1 MIWQIYKVFFTYH
14 FTRSLSFVAAAKF
27 SLFTFHFSLKIANFA
42 NSFAKLQCTR
52 QFKEKQAF
60 LLHCSRFFVTLA
72 SPKLLHLG
80 KAQIN
85 LAFHSTFR
93 NFANKNK
100 TFYNTTML
108 QIRCKNNN
116 MTKSFP
122 EGTSL
127 LDVYQEFADDI
138 KLPYPVVS
146 AKVNNASQGL
156 KFRLY
161 QNRDVEFLDA
171 REGSG
176 HRVYV
181 RSLCFVLYK
190 ATQDLFPGSKLFI
203 EHTISRGYYCNF
215 KKKGYEPMVEG
226 DVEKIR
232 ERMQEIINLDMPF
245 RRNEAT
251 TEEALRVFAER
262 GLTDKVKL
270 LESSGQIYSDYYML
284 GDTADYYY
292 GPLVPSA
299 GYLTVWGLETY
310 HDGMLLRVPDW
321 NNPTQL
327 AEKVDMPKTY
337 EMFAEKTKWDII
349 MRLSNAGDVNK
360 AILKGHA
367 SELIQVSEALQEKKI
382 VQIAEEIDRRFHDE
396 ENPVRMVLIT
406 GPSSSGKT
414 TFCKRLSV
422 QLLAC
427 GLRPLSFSTDDY
439 FVNRLDTPKLPNG
452 DYDFDNIETVEYHLL
467 EDHLLRLMKGERV
480 EIPEYN
486 FVTGKR
492 EWNGKKLKLAG
503 DTVLII
509 EGIHALNPLLTKKI
523 PDSLKYK
530 IYISALTSISLDDHN
545 WIPVRDN
552 RLLRRIIR
560 DYNKG
565 AYTAQQTIAQWK
577 NVCEA
582 EDQWIFPFQE
592 TADAMFNSAL
602 NIEFAVLRTHAEII
616 LASVPK
622 NCDEYAEAHRLLK
635 FLRYFIPISD
645 KEIPPTSIM
654 REFVGGSSFKYP
666 R

>member
-1 MIWQIYKVFFTYH
+1 
-14 FTRSLSFVAAAKF
+14 
-27 SLFTFHFSLKIANFA
+27 
-42 NSFAKLQCTR
+42 
-52 QFKEKQAF
+52 
-60 LLHCSRFFVTLA
+60 
-72 SPKLLHLG
+72 
-80 KAQIN
+80 
-85 LAFHSTFR
+85 
-93 NFANKNK
+93 
-100 TFYNTTML
+100 ML

-116 MTKSFP
+116 VTKSFP

-138 KLPYPVVS
+138 NLPYPVVS

-215 KKKGYEPMVEG
+215 KKKNGDGLAEG
-226 DVEKIR
+226 DVER
-232 ERMQEIINLDMPF
+232 MAERMGEIINLDMPF

-251 TEEALRVFAER
+251 TEEAVRVFSER
-262 GLTDKVKL
+262 GFYDKVKL
-270 LESSGQIYSDYYML
+270 LETSGHIYSDYYML

-299 GYLTVWGLETY
+299 GYLTVWALEPY

-321 NNPTQL
+321 NDPTKL

-337 EMFAEKTKWDII
+337 EMFAEKTRWDII

-360 AILKGHA
+360 AIQRGYA

-382 VQIAEEIDRRFHDE
+382 VQIAEEIERRANKE
-396 ENPVRMVLIT
+396 ENPVRLVLIT

-439 FVNRLDTPKLPNG
+439 FVNRVDTPKLPNG
-452 DYDFDNIETVEYHLL
+452 DYDFDNIEAVEYNLL

-492 EWNGKKLKLAG
+492 EWNGKKLKLTP
-503 DTVLII
+503 DSVLII
-509 EGIHALNPLLTKKI
+509 EGIHALNPLLTNKI
-523 PDSLKYK
+523 DDSAKFK

-565 AYTAQQTIAQWK
+565 AYTARETIAQWK

-582 EDQWIFPFQE
+582 EDKWIFPFQE
-592 TADAMFNSAL
+592 TADVMFNSAL
-602 NIEFAVLRTHAEII
+602 NIEFAVLRIHAEII

-622 NCDEYAEAHRLLK
+622 NCPEYAEAHRLMK
-635 FLRYFIPISD
+635 FIHYFLPISD

-654 REFVGGSSFKYP
+654 REFVGGSSFKY
-666 R
+666 

>member
-1 MIWQIYKVFFTYH
+1 
-14 FTRSLSFVAAAKF
+14 
-27 SLFTFHFSLKIANFA
+27 
-42 NSFAKLQCTR
+42 
-52 QFKEKQAF
+52 
-60 LLHCSRFFVTLA
+60 
-72 SPKLLHLG
+72 
-80 KAQIN
+80 
-85 LAFHSTFR
+85 
-93 NFANKNK
+93 
-100 TFYNTTML
+100 ML

-116 MTKSFP
+116 VTKSFP
-122 EGTSL
+122 EGASL
-127 LDVYQEFADDI
+127 LDVYQEFADEI

-146 AKVNNASQGL
+146 AKVNNASEGL

-190 ATQDLFPGSKLFI
+190 ATQDVFPGSKLFI

-215 KKKGYEPMVEG
+215 KKKNMESLAEG
-226 DVEKIR
+226 DVERIA
-232 ERMQEIINLDMPF
+232 ERMKEIVRMDMPF

-251 TEEALRVFAER
+251 NEEAIRVFAER
-262 GLTDKVKL
+262 GFTDKVKL
-270 LESSGQIYSDYYML
+270 LETSGQIYSDYYTL

-299 GYLTVWGLETY
+299 GYLTVWGLEPY

-321 NNPTQL
+321 HNPTQL

-337 EMFAEKTKWDII
+337 EMFAEKTRWDII
-349 MRLSNAGDVNK
+349 MRLSNAGDVNR

-382 VQIAEEIDRRFHDE
+382 VQIAEEIERRFHATE
-396 ENPVRMVLIT
+396 KPIRIVLIT

-414 TFCKRLSV
+414 TFCKRLSI

-427 GLRPLSFSTDDY
+427 GLRPMSFSTDDY
-439 FVNRLDTPKLPNG
+439 FVNRVDTPKLPNG
-452 DYDFDNIETVEYHLL
+452 DYDFDNIEAVDYALL
-467 EDHLLRLMKGERV
+467 EEHLTRLMKGERV

-486 FVTGKR
+486 FSTGLR
-492 EWNGKKLKLAG
+492 EWNGKKLKLSN

-509 EGIHALNPLLTKKI
+509 EGIHALNPLLTQKI
-523 PDSLKYK
+523 DDSLKYR
-530 IYISALTSISLDDHN
+530 IYISALTSLSLDDHN

-565 AYTAQQTIAQWK
+565 AFTAQQTIAQWK

-582 EDQWIFPFQE
+582 EDKWIFPFQE

-616 LASVPK
+616 LASVPR
-622 NCDEYAEAHRLLK
+622 NCPEYAEAHRLMK
-635 FLRYFIPISD
+635 FIHYFLPVSD

-654 REFVGGSSFKYP
+654 REFVGGSSFKYKF
-666 R
+666 

>member
-1 MIWQIYKVFFTYH
+1 
-14 FTRSLSFVAAAKF
+14 
-27 SLFTFHFSLKIANFA
+27 
-42 NSFAKLQCTR
+42 
-52 QFKEKQAF
+52 
-60 LLHCSRFFVTLA
+60 
-72 SPKLLHLG
+72 
-80 KAQIN
+80 
-85 LAFHSTFR
+85 
-93 NFANKNK
+93 
-100 TFYNTTML
+100 ML

-116 MTKSFP
+116 VTKSFP

-127 LDVYQEFADDI
+127 LDVYQEYANEI
-138 KLPYPVVS
+138 NLPYPVVS

-181 RSLCFVLYK
+181 RSLSFVLYK
-190 ATQDLFPGSKLFI
+190 ATQDVFPGSKLFI
-203 EHTISRGYYCNF
+203 EHSLCRGYYCNF
-215 KKKGYEPMVEG
+215 KKKNNEQLTDG
-226 DVEKIR
+226 DVEQIR
-232 ERMQEIINLDMPF
+232 QRMQEIIDLDMPF
-245 RRNEAT
+245 RRTEAT
-251 TEEALRVFAER
+251 TEEAIRVFAER
-262 GLTDKVKL
+262 GFSDKVKL
-270 LESSGQIYSDYYML
+270 LETSGQIYSDYYTL
-284 GDTADYYY
+284 GDTVDYYY

-299 GYLTVWGLETY
+299 GYLKVWGLERY
-310 HDGMLLRVPDW
+310 EDGMLLRVPDW
-321 NNPTQL
+321 NNPLKL
-327 AEKVDMPKTY
+327 AEKVAQPKTF
-337 EMFAEKTKWDII
+337 EMFAEKTRWDII

-360 AILKGHA
+360 AIMRGHA

-382 VQIAEEIDRRFHDE
+382 VQIAEEIDRRFHR
-396 ENPVRMVLIT
+396 ENDPVRLVLIT

-427 GLRPLSFSTDDY
+427 GLRPVSFSTDDY
-439 FVNRLDTPKLPNG
+439 FVNRVDTPKLPNG
-452 DYDFDNIETVEYHLL
+452 DYDFDNIEAVEYSLLEEHLL
-467 EDHLLRLMKGERV
+467 KLMQGERV

-509 EGIHALNPLLTKKI
+509 EGIHALNPLLTKNI
-523 PDSLKYK
+523 PDAMKYK
-530 IYISALTSISLDDHN
+530 VYISALTSISLDDHN

-565 AYTAQQTIAQWK
+565 AFTAQQTIAQWR
-577 NVCEA
+577 NVLEA
-582 EDQWIFPFQE
+582 EDKWIFPFQE
-592 TADAMFNSAL
+592 SADVMFNSAL

-622 NCDEYAEAHRLLK
+622 NCAEYAEAHRLLK
-635 FLRYFIPISD
+635 FIHFFLPVSD

-654 REFVGGSSFKYP
+654 REFLGGSSFKY
-666 R
+666 

>member
-1 MIWQIYKVFFTYH
+1 MRI
-14 FTRSLSFVAAAKF
+14 FVAKF
-27 SLFTFHFSLKIANFA
+27 LD
-42 NSFAKLQCTR
+42 
-52 QFKEKQAF
+52 
-60 LLHCSRFFVTLA
+60 
-72 SPKLLHLG
+72 
-80 KAQIN
+80 
-85 LAFHSTFR
+85 
-93 NFANKNK
+93 
-100 TFYNTTML
+100 TML

-116 MTKSFP
+116 VTKSFP

-127 LDVYQEFADDI
+127 LDIYQEFADEI

-156 KFRLY
+156 KFRVF

-171 REGSG
+171 RQGSG

-181 RSLCFVLYK
+181 RSLCFLLYK
-190 ATQDLFPGSKLFI
+190 ATQDVFPGSKLFI

-215 KKKGYEPMVEG
+215 KKKGNEVLTES
-226 DVEKIR
+226 DVELICN
-232 ERMQEIINLDMPF
+232 RMQEIVNLDMPF
-245 RRNEAT
+245 RRTEAT
-251 TEEALRVFAER
+251 NEEAIRVFAER
-262 GLTDKVKL
+262 GFADKVKL
-270 LESSGQIYSDYYML
+270 LETSGQIYSDYYTL

-299 GYLTVWGLETY
+299 GYLKVFGLEPY

-321 NNPTQL
+321 NNPTIL

-337 EMFAEKTKWDII
+337 EMFAEKTRWDII

-382 VQIAEEIDRRFHDE
+382 VQIAEDIERRFHAE
-396 ENPVRMVLIT
+396 ENPIRLVLIT

-414 TFCKRLSV
+414 TFCKRLSI

-439 FVNRLDTPKLPNG
+439 FVNRVDTPKLPNG
-452 DYDFDNIETVEYHLL
+452 DYDFDNIEAVDYHLL
-467 EDHLLRLMKGERV
+467 EDHLTRLMKGERV
-480 EIPEYN
+480 EVPEYN
-486 FVTGKR
+486 FSTGKR

-509 EGIHALNPLLTKKI
+509 EGIHALNPLLTQQI
-523 PDSLKYK
+523 DDSLKYK
-530 IYISALTSISLDDHN
+530 VYISALTSISLDDHN
-545 WIPVRDN
+545 WIPVHDN
-552 RLLRRIIR
+552 RLPRRIIR

-565 AYTAQQTIAQWK
+565 AFTAQETIAQWK
-577 NVCEA
+577 NVCQA
-582 EDQWIFPFQE
+582 EDKWIFPYQE
-592 TADAMFNSAL
+592 TADVMFNSAL

-616 LASVPK
+616 LSSVPK
-622 NCDEYAEAHRLLK
+622 NCPEYSEAHRLLK
-635 FLRYFIPISD
+635 FIHYFLPVSD

-654 REFVGGSSFKYP
+654 REFLGGSSFKY
-666 R
+666 

>member
-1 MIWQIYKVFFTYH
+1 
-14 FTRSLSFVAAAKF
+14 
-27 SLFTFHFSLKIANFA
+27 
-42 NSFAKLQCTR
+42 
-52 QFKEKQAF
+52 
-60 LLHCSRFFVTLA
+60 
-72 SPKLLHLG
+72 
-80 KAQIN
+80 
-85 LAFHSTFR
+85 
-93 NFANKNK
+93 
-100 TFYNTTML
+100 
-108 QIRCKNNN
+108 

-127 LDVYQEFADDI
+127 LDVYQEFANDI

-190 ATQDLFPGSKLFI
+190 ATQDLFAGSKLFI

-215 KKKGYEPMVEG
+215 KKKGNEPLKED
-226 DVEKIR
+226 DVVRIR

-251 TEEALRVFAER
+251 TEEAIRVFAER

-654 REFVGGSSFKYP
+654 REFVGGSSFKY
-666 R
+666 

>member
-1 MIWQIYKVFFTYH
+1 
-14 FTRSLSFVAAAKF
+14 
-27 SLFTFHFSLKIANFA
+27 
-42 NSFAKLQCTR
+42 
-52 QFKEKQAF
+52 
-60 LLHCSRFFVTLA
+60 
-72 SPKLLHLG
+72 
-80 KAQIN
+80 
-85 LAFHSTFR
+85 
-93 NFANKNK
+93 
-100 TFYNTTML
+100 ML

-116 MTKSFP
+116 VTKSFP

-127 LDVYQEFADDI
+127 LDVYQEFAEEI
-138 KLPYPVVS
+138 KLPFPVVS

-171 REGSG
+171 RGGSG

-181 RSLCFVLYK
+181 RSLSFVLYK

-203 EHTISRGYYCNF
+203 EHSLCRGYYCNF
-215 KKKGYEPMVEG
+215 KKRNNEPLTDE
-226 DVEKIR
+226 DAERIR
-232 ERMQEIINLDMPF
+232 ERMQEIISLDMPF
-245 RRNEAT
+245 RRTEAT
-251 TEEALRVFAER
+251 NEEAIRVFAER
-262 GLTDKVKL
+262 GFTDKVKL
-270 LESSGQIYSDYYML
+270 LETCGQVYSDYYTL
-284 GDTADYYY
+284 GDTVDYYY

-299 GYLTVWGLETY
+299 GYLQVWGLERY
-310 HDGMLLRVPDW
+310 EQGLLLRVPDW
-321 NNPTQL
+321 NDPTKL
-327 AEKVDMPKTY
+327 AEKVPQPKTF
-337 EMFAEKTKWDII
+337 EMFAEKTHWDII

-360 AILKGHA
+360 AIMRGHA

-382 VQIAEEIDRRFHDE
+382 VQIAEEIDRRFHRE
-396 ENPVRMVLIT
+396 EDPVRIVLIT

-427 GLRPLSFSTDDY
+427 GLRPISFSTDDY
-439 FVNRLDTPKLPNG
+439 FVNRVDTPKLPNG
-452 DYDFDNIETVEYHLL
+452 DYDFDNIETVEYALL

-480 EIPEYN
+480 EVPEYN

-492 EWNGKKLKLAG
+492 EYNGKKLKLAG

-509 EGIHALNPLLTKKI
+509 EGIHALNPLLTQKI
-523 PDSLKYK
+523 ADSMKYK

-545 WIPVRDN
+545 WIPTRDN

-565 AYTAQQTIAQWK
+565 AFTAQQTIAQWK
-577 NVCEA
+577 NVLAA

-592 TADAMFNSAL
+592 TADVMFNSAL

-616 LASVPK
+616 LTSVPK
-622 NCDEYAEAHRLLK
+622 NCPEYSEAHRLLK
-635 FLRYFIPISD
+635 FIRYFIPISD

-654 REFVGGSSFKYP
+654 REFVGGSSFKYSD
-666 R
+666 

>member
-1 MIWQIYKVFFTYH
+1 
-14 FTRSLSFVAAAKF
+14 
-27 SLFTFHFSLKIANFA
+27 
-42 NSFAKLQCTR
+42 
-52 QFKEKQAF
+52 
-60 LLHCSRFFVTLA
+60 
-72 SPKLLHLG
+72 
-80 KAQIN
+80 
-85 LAFHSTFR
+85 
-93 NFANKNK
+93 
-100 TFYNTTML
+100 ML
-108 QIRCKNNN
+108 QIRCKNTGV
-116 MTKSFP
+116 TKSFQ

-127 LDVYQEFADDI
+127 LDVYQEFADEI

-146 AKVNNASQGL
+146 AKVNNVSQGL

-190 ATQDLFPGSKLFI
+190 ATQDVFPGSKLFI
-203 EHTISRGYYCNF
+203 EHSLCRGYYCNF
-215 KKKGYEPMVEG
+215 KKRTPEPLTDE
-226 DVEKIR
+226 DVRRIGQ
-232 ERMQEIINLDMPF
+232 RMQEIIALDMPF
-245 RRNEAT
+245 RRTEAT
-251 TEEALRVFAER
+251 NEETVRVFTER
-262 GLTDKVKL
+262 GFADKVKL
-270 LESSGQIYSDYYML
+270 LETSGQIYSHYYTL
-284 GDTADYYY
+284 GDTVDYYY

-299 GYLTVWGLETY
+299 GYLTVWALERYEQGL
-310 HDGMLLRVPDW
+310 LLRIPDW
-321 NNPTQL
+321 NNPSRL
-327 AEKVDMPKTY
+327 AEKVDQPKTFG
-337 EMFAEKTKWDII
+337 MFAEKTRWDII

-360 AILKGHA
+360 AIQRGYA

-382 VQIAEEIDRRFHDE
+382 VQIAEDIFARCEKSNGR
-396 ENPVRMVLIT
+396 NPIVLIT

-414 TFCKRLSV
+414 TFCKRLSI

-439 FVNRLDTPKLPNG
+439 FVNRVDTPKLPNG
-452 DYDFDNIETVEYHLL
+452 DYDFDNIETVEYSLL
-467 EDHLLRLMKGERV
+467 EDHLLRLIKGERV

-486 FVTGKR
+486 FVTGRR
-492 EWNGKKLKLAG
+492 EWNGKRLKLSP

-509 EGIHALNPLLTKKI
+509 EGIHALNPLLTQKI
-523 PDSLKYK
+523 DDTMKYK

-545 WIPVRDN
+545 WIPVSDN

-565 AYTAQQTIAQWK
+565 AFTARQTIAQWK

-582 EDQWIFPFQE
+582 EDRWIFPFQE

-616 LASVPK
+616 LTSVPK
-622 NCDEYAEAHRLLK
+622 NCPEYAEAHRLLK
-635 FLRYFIPISD
+635 FIRFFLPVSD

-654 REFVGGSSFKYP
+654 REFVGGSSFKY
-666 R
+666 

>member
-1 MIWQIYKVFFTYH
+1 
-14 FTRSLSFVAAAKF
+14 
-27 SLFTFHFSLKIANFA
+27 
-42 NSFAKLQCTR
+42 
-52 QFKEKQAF
+52 
-60 LLHCSRFFVTLA
+60 
-72 SPKLLHLG
+72 
-80 KAQIN
+80 
-85 LAFHSTFR
+85 
-93 NFANKNK
+93 
-100 TFYNTTML
+100 ML

-127 LDVYQEFADDI
+127 LDVYQEFANDI
-138 KLPYPVVS
+138 HLPYPVVS

-161 QNRDVEFLDA
+161 QNRDVEFMDA
-171 REGSG
+171 RGGSG

-181 RSLCFVLYK
+181 RSLCFVMYK
-190 ATQDLFPGSKLFI
+190 ATQDTFPGSKLFI

-215 KKKGYEPMVEG
+215 KKKGGEPLADG
-226 DVEKIR
+226 DVERISQ
-232 ERMQEIINLDMPF
+232 RMQEIVSLDMPF

-251 TEEALRVFAER
+251 TEEAIRVFSER
-262 GLTDKVKL
+262 GFTDKVKL
-270 LESSGQIYSDYYML
+270 LETCGQIYTDYYTL

-299 GYLTVWGLETY
+299 GYLKVWALEPY

-321 NNPTQL
+321 NNPNIL

-337 EMFAEKTKWDII
+337 EMFAEKTRWDII
-349 MRLSNAGDVNK
+349 MRLSNAGDVNR
-360 AILKGHA
+360 AVLKGHG

-382 VQIAEEIDRRFHDE
+382 VQIAEEIDCRFHQE
-396 ENPVRMVLIT
+396 ENPIRLVLIT

-414 TFCKRLSV
+414 TFCKRLSI

-439 FVNRLDTPKLPNG
+439 FVNRVDTPKLPTG
-452 DYDFDNIETVEYHLL
+452 DYDFDNIEAVDYHLM
-467 EDHLLRLMKGERV
+467 EEHLTRLMKGERV
-480 EIPEYN
+480 EVPEYN

-492 EWNGKKLKLAG
+492 EWNGKKLKMTN
-503 DTVLII
+503 DSVLII
-509 EGIHALNPLLTKKI
+509 EGIHALNPLLTQQI
-523 PDSLKYK
+523 DNALKFR

-565 AYTAQQTIAQWK
+565 AFTAQQTIAHWP
-577 NVCEA
+577 NVCDA
-582 EDQWIFPFQE
+582 EDKWIFPYQE

-602 NIEFAVLRTHAEII
+602 NIEFAVLRTHAELI
-616 LASVPK
+616 LATVPK
-622 NCDEYAEAHRLLK
+622 NCPEYAEAHRLLK
-635 FLRYFIPISD
+635 FIRYFIPVSD

-654 REFVGGSSFKYP
+654 REFVGGSSFKY
-666 R
+666 

>member
-1 MIWQIYKVFFTYH
+1 
-14 FTRSLSFVAAAKF
+14 
-27 SLFTFHFSLKIANFA
+27 
-42 NSFAKLQCTR
+42 
-52 QFKEKQAF
+52 
-60 LLHCSRFFVTLA
+60 
-72 SPKLLHLG
+72 
-80 KAQIN
+80 
-85 LAFHSTFR
+85 
-93 NFANKNK
+93 
-100 TFYNTTML
+100 ML

-116 MTKSFP
+116 VTKSFP

-127 LDVYQEFADDI
+127 LDIYQEFADEI

-156 KFRLY
+156 KFRVY

-181 RSLCFVLYK
+181 RSLCFLLYK

-215 KKKGYEPMVEG
+215 KKKNNESLAEG
-226 DVEKIR
+226 DVER
-232 ERMQEIINLDMPF
+232 LCERMKEIVNLDMPF
-245 RRNEAT
+245 RRTEAT
-251 TEEALRVFAER
+251 NEEAIRVFAER
-262 GLTDKVKL
+262 GFSDKVKL
-270 LESSGQIYSDYYML
+270 LETSGQRYSDYYTL

-299 GYLTVWGLETY
+299 GYLKVFGLEPY

-321 NNPTQL
+321 NDPTRL

-337 EMFAEKTKWDII
+337 GMFAEKTKWDII

-382 VQIAEEIDRRFHDE
+382 VQIAEDIERRFHAE
-396 ENPVRMVLIT
+396 ENPIRIVLIT

-414 TFCKRLSV
+414 TFCKRLSI

-427 GLRPLSFSTDDY
+427 GLRPMSFSTDDY
-439 FVNRLDTPKLPNG
+439 FVNRVDTPKLPNG
-452 DYDFDNIETVEYHLL
+452 DYDFDNIEAVDYHLL
-467 EDHLLRLMKGERV
+467 EDHLTRLMKGERV

-486 FVTGKR
+486 FSTGKR

-503 DTVLII
+503 DTLLII
-509 EGIHALNPLLTKKI
+509 EGIHALNPLLTQQI
-523 PDSLKYK
+523 EDSLKYK
-530 IYISALTSISLDDHN
+530 IYISALTSVSLDDHN
-545 WIPVRDN
+545 WIPTRDN

-565 AYTAQQTIAQWK
+565 AFTAQETIAQWN

-582 EDQWIFPFQE
+582 EDKWIFPYQE

-616 LASVPK
+616 LSSVPK
-622 NCDEYAEAHRLLK
+622 NCREYSEAHRLLK
-635 FLRYFIPISD
+635 FIHYFLPVSD
-645 KEIPPTSIM
+645 KEIPLTSIM
-654 REFVGGSSFKYP
+654 REFLGGSSFKY
-666 R
+666 

>member
-1 MIWQIYKVFFTYH
+1 MNYE
-14 FTRSLSFVAAAKF
+14 
-27 SLFTFHFSLKIANFA
+27 LFRIFA
-42 NSFAKLQCTR
+42 V
-52 QFKEKQAF
+52 EI
-60 LLHCSRFFVTLA
+60 
-72 SPKLLHLG
+72 P
-80 KAQIN
+80 
-85 LAFHSTFR
+85 
-93 NFANKNK
+93 
-100 TFYNTTML
+100 TTML

-116 MTKSFP
+116 VTKSFP

-127 LDVYQEFADDI
+127 LDVYQEFADEI

-146 AKVNNASQGL
+146 AKVNNASEGR

-190 ATQDLFPGSKLFI
+190 ATQDVFPGSKLFI

-215 KKKGYEPMVEG
+215 KKKNMEPLVDG
-226 DVEKIR
+226 DVERIAA
-232 ERMQEIINLDMPF
+232 RMSEIIGLDMPF

-251 TEEALRVFAER
+251 NEEAIRVFTER
-262 GLTDKVKL
+262 GFTDKVKL
-270 LESSGQIYSDYYML
+270 LETSGQIYSDYYTL

-299 GYLTVWGLETY
+299 GYLKVFGLEPY

-321 NNPTQL
+321 NDPTRL

-337 EMFAEKTKWDII
+337 EMFAEKTRWDII
-349 MRLSNAGDVNK
+349 MRLSNAGDVNR
-360 AILKGHA
+360 AVLKGHA

-382 VQIAEEIDRRFHDE
+382 VQIAEEIDRRFHAE
-396 ENPVRMVLIT
+396 ENPIRMVLIT

-427 GLRPLSFSTDDY
+427 GLRPMSFSTDDY
-439 FVNRLDTPKLPNG
+439 FVNRVDTPKLPNG
-452 DYDFDNIETVEYHLL
+452 DYDFDNIEAVDYQLL
-467 EDHLLRLMKGERV
+467 EDHLTRLMKGERV

-486 FVTGKR
+486 FTTGLR
-492 EWNGKKLKLAG
+492 EWNGKKIKLSN

-523 PDSLKYK
+523 DDTLKYK
-530 IYISALTSISLDDHN
+530 IYISALTSVSLDDHN
-545 WIPVRDN
+545 WIPTRDN

-565 AYTAQQTIAQWK
+565 AFTAQQTIAQWK
-577 NVCEA
+577 NVLEA
-582 EDQWIFPFQE
+582 EDKWIFPYQE

-616 LASVPK
+616 LASVPR
-622 NCDEYAEAHRLLK
+622 NCPEYAEAHRLLK
-635 FLRYFIPISD
+635 FIHYFIPVSD

-654 REFVGGSSFKYP
+654 REFVGGSSFKY
-666 R
+666 

>member
-1 MIWQIYKVFFTYH
+1 
-14 FTRSLSFVAAAKF
+14 
-27 SLFTFHFSLKIANFA
+27 
-42 NSFAKLQCTR
+42 
-52 QFKEKQAF
+52 
-60 LLHCSRFFVTLA
+60 
-72 SPKLLHLG
+72 
-80 KAQIN
+80 
-85 LAFHSTFR
+85 
-93 NFANKNK
+93 
-100 TFYNTTML
+100 ML
-108 QIRCKNNN
+108 QIRCKNINV
-116 MTKSFP
+116 TKSFP
-122 EGTSL
+122 EGCSL
-127 LDVYQEFADDI
+127 LDVYQEFADEI

-146 AKVNNASQGL
+146 AKVNNTSQGL

-176 HRVYV
+176 HRAYV
-181 RSLCFVLYK
+181 RSLSFLLYK

-203 EHTISRGYYCNF
+203 EHSLCRGYYCNF
-215 KKKGYEPMVEG
+215 KRTTRLTEA
-226 DVEKIR
+226 DVERIKA
-232 ERMQEIINLDMPF
+232 RMQEIVDLDMPF
-245 RRNEAT
+245 RRTEAT
-251 TEEALRVFAER
+251 TEEAIRVFTDR
-262 GLTDKVKL
+262 GFSDKVKL
-270 LESSGQIYSDYYML
+270 LETSGQIYSDYYTL
-284 GDTADYYY
+284 GDTVDYYY

-299 GYLTVWGLETY
+299 GYLKVWDLERYEDGL
-310 HDGMLLRVPDW
+310 LLRVPDW

-327 AEKVDMPKTY
+327 AEKVEQPKTF
-337 EMFAEKTKWDII
+337 EMFAEKTHWDII

-360 AILKGHA
+360 AIMRGHA

-382 VQIAEEIDRRFHDE
+382 VQIAEEIDRRFHREKD
-396 ENPVRMVLIT
+396 PVRLVLIT

-427 GLRPLSFSTDDY
+427 GLRPISFSTDDY
-439 FVNRLDTPKLPNG
+439 FVNRVDTPKLPNG
-452 DYDFDNIETVEYHLL
+452 DYDFDNIETVEYRLL

-509 EGIHALNPLLTKKI
+509 EGIHALNPLLTQKI
-523 PDSLKYK
+523 KDAVKYK

-545 WIPVRDN
+545 WIPTRDN

-565 AYTAQQTIAQWK
+565 AFTAQQTIAQWK
-577 NVCEA
+577 NVLQA

-592 TADAMFNSAL
+592 TADVMFNSAL

-616 LASVPK
+616 LTSVPK
-622 NCDEYAEAHRLLK
+622 NCPEYAEAHRLLK
-635 FLRYFIPISD
+635 FIHFFLPVSD

-654 REFVGGSSFKYP
+654 REFVGGSSFKY
-666 R
+666 

>member
-1 MIWQIYKVFFTYH
+1 
-14 FTRSLSFVAAAKF
+14 
-27 SLFTFHFSLKIANFA
+27 
-42 NSFAKLQCTR
+42 
-52 QFKEKQAF
+52 
-60 LLHCSRFFVTLA
+60 
-72 SPKLLHLG
+72 
-80 KAQIN
+80 
-85 LAFHSTFR
+85 
-93 NFANKNK
+93 
-100 TFYNTTML
+100 ML

-116 MTKSFP
+116 VTKSFP

-127 LDVYQEFADDI
+127 LDVYQEFAEEI
-138 KLPYPVVS
+138 KLPFPVVS

-171 REGSG
+171 RGGSG

-181 RSLCFVLYK
+181 RSLSFVLYK
-190 ATQDLFPGSKLFI
+190 ATQDIFPGSKLFI
-203 EHTISRGYYCNF
+203 EHSLCRGYYCNF
-215 KKKGYEPMVEG
+215 KKRNNEPLTDDDAER
-226 DVEKIR
+226 IR
-232 ERMQEIINLDMPF
+232 ERMQEIISLDMPF
-245 RRNEAT
+245 RRTEAT
-251 TEEALRVFAER
+251 NEEAIRVFAER
-262 GLTDKVKL
+262 GFTDKVKL
-270 LESSGQIYSDYYML
+270 LETCGQVYSDYYTL
-284 GDTADYYY
+284 GDTVDYYY

-299 GYLTVWGLETY
+299 GYLKVWGLERY
-310 HDGMLLRVPDW
+310 EQGLLLRVPDW
-321 NNPTQL
+321 NDPTKL
-327 AEKVDMPKTY
+327 AEKVPQPKTF
-337 EMFAEKTKWDII
+337 EMFAEKTHWDII

-360 AILKGHA
+360 AVMRGHA

-382 VQIAEEIDRRFHDE
+382 VQIAEEIDRRFHREKD
-396 ENPVRMVLIT
+396 PVRIVLIT

-427 GLRPLSFSTDDY
+427 GLRPVSFSTDDY
-439 FVNRLDTPKLPNG
+439 FVNRVDTPKLPNG
-452 DYDFDNIETVEYHLL
+452 DYDFDNIETVEYALL

-480 EIPEYN
+480 EVPEYN

-492 EWNGKKLKLAG
+492 EYNGKKLKLAG

-509 EGIHALNPLLTKKI
+509 EGIHALNPLLTQKI
-523 PDSLKYK
+523 ADSMKYK

-545 WIPVRDN
+545 WIPTRDN

-577 NVCEA
+577 NVLAA

-592 TADAMFNSAL
+592 TADVMFNSAL

-616 LASVPK
+616 LTSVPK
-622 NCDEYAEAHRLLK
+622 NCPEYSEAHRLLK
-635 FLRYFIPISD
+635 FIRYFIPISD

-654 REFVGGSSFKYP
+654 REFVGGSSFKYSD
-666 R
+666 